1 MNPMAAF
8 VCPIGAERR
17 IPVKNWDTLEADVT
31 KLVGVHYTPYNG
43 TRRIRGVVLHHNAG
57 NLSVDGC
64 WSVWQTREA
73 SAHYQVEESGRI
85 GQLVWDNDIAWH
97 AGDANSW
104 SIGIE
109 HADCSTSPWLISEA
123 TLDNGAHLV
132 AAICRYYGLGR
143 PEYGRNVWFHSDF
156 MATSCPASI
165 AGTQRDA
172 YLSRAGQWYDAMAGT
187 ANNPTEEEDMPTAR
201 EIAQEVWGFKAD
213 DSAGQPNNLQ
223 PNGNPYETL
232 KTAGQT
238 GGFAFTVKDADHNDG
253 ATVYWLNVSTMK
265 MRGFGVW
272 AEWEAWC
279 KLMHCPTDKYAKLTA
294 DEFKSLK
301 AFVGRGE
308 EKID

>member
-1 MNPMAAF
+1 M
-8 VCPIGAERR
+8 R
-17 IPVKNWDTLEADVT
+17 NWETLEADVD
-31 KLVGVHYTPYNG
+31 LIMDRHYTPG
-43 TRRIRGVVLHHNAG
+43 RQGRSIDKIVLHHNAG
-57 NLSVDGC
+57 NLTVEGC
-64 WSVWQTREA
+64 HSVWQTREA

-85 GQLVWDNDIAWH
+85 GQLVWDADTAWH
-97 AGDANSW
+97 AGTWEANLT

-109 HADCSTSPWLISEA
+109 HADCSTSPWMIGEA
-123 TLDNGAHLV
+123 TLDNGAHLT
-132 AAICRYYGLGR
+132 AALCRYYGLGR
-143 PEYGRNVWFHSDF
+143 PEYGRNVFFHCDF
-156 MATSCPASI
+156 QATSCPASI

-172 YLSRAGQWYDAMAGT
+172 YLSRAGQWYDVMAGT

-201 EIAQEVWGFKAD
+201 EIAQEVWGFKAN
-213 DSAGQPNNLQ
+213 DSAGQPNNMQ

-238 GGFAFTVKDADHNDG
+238 GGFAFTVKDEEHNDG

-265 MRGFGVW
+265 MRGFGAW

-301 AFVGRGE
+301 AFITRGE
-308 EKID
+308 EPIE

>member
-1 MNPMAAF
+1 M
-8 VCPIGAERR
+8 R
-17 IPVKNWDTLEADVT
+17 NWETLEADVD
-31 KLVGVHYTPYNG
+31 LIMDRHYTPG
-43 TRRIRGVVLHHNAG
+43 RQGRSIDKIVLHHNAG
-57 NLSVDGC
+57 NLTVEGC
-64 WSVWQTREA
+64 HSVWQTREA

-85 GQLVWDNDIAWH
+85 GQLVWDADTAWH
-97 AGDANSW
+97 AGTWEANLT

-109 HADCSTSPWLISEA
+109 HADCSTSPWMIGEA
-123 TLDNGAHLV
+123 TLDNGAHLT
-132 AAICRYYGLGR
+132 AALCRYYGLGR
-143 PEYGRNVWFHSDF
+143 PEYGRNVFFHSDF
-156 MATSCPASI
+156 QATSCPASI

-172 YLSRAGQWYDAMAGT
+172 YLSRAGQWYDAMTGT

-201 EIAQEVWGFKAD
+201 EIAQEVWGFKAN

-238 GGFAFTVKDADHNDG
+238 GGFAFTVKDEEHNDG
-253 ATVYWLNVSTMK
+253 STVYWLNVSTMK
-265 MRGFGVW
+265 MRGFGAW

-294 DEFKSLK
+294 DEFKNLK

>member
-1 MNPMAAF
+1 M
-8 VCPIGAERR
+8 
-17 IPVKNWDTLEADVT
+17 KDWQTLEADVD
-31 KLVGVHYTPYNG
+31 LIMDRHYTPG
-43 TRRIRGVVLHHNAG
+43 RQGRSIDKIVLHHNAG
-57 NLSVDGC
+57 NLTVEGC
-64 WSVWQTREA
+64 HSVWQTREA

-85 GQLVWDNDIAWH
+85 GQLVWDADTAWH
-97 AGDANSW
+97 AGTWEANLT

-109 HADCSTSPWLISEA
+109 HADCSTSPWMIGEA
-123 TLDNGAHLV
+123 TLDNGAHLT
-132 AAICRYYGLGR
+132 ATLCRYYGLGR
-143 PEYGRNVWFHSDF
+143 PEYGRNVFFHCDF
-156 MATSCPASI
+156 QATSCPASI

-201 EIAQEVWGFKAD
+201 EIAQEVWGFKAN
-213 DSAGQPNNLQ
+213 DSAGPPNNLQ

-238 GGFAFTVKDADHNDG
+238 GGFAFTVKDEEHNDG

-272 AEWEAWC
+272 SEWEAWC

-294 DEFKSLK
+294 DEFKGLK
-301 AFVGRGE
+301 AFVERDE
-308 EKID
+308 EPIE